1 MVAIAFVKSP
11 ASVMAF
17 VMPARSTLKRRPH
30 HSGQLHLFNFGP
42 ADGSLQ
48 GVTASDV
55 IAICALAFTVTAFW
69 WLNARPGKLR
79 IVGAPSSYAFAS
91 GSDLVLNLPLVFTN
105 TRPLAAVALTLRLRV
120 DVPGFPALVP
130 FQAIRETVNPQPNGR
145 TMSSAIVVQGRETRL
160 INCEFIARP
169 AEVLLTEPVTVTI
182 AVEALIERRWRR
194 PSWRPLAT
202 FPLHIPQQAVEHRAQ
217 YLTYSNEAAIGR
229 S

>member
-1 MVAIAFVKSP
+1 
-11 ASVMAF
+11 
-17 VMPARSTLKRRPH
+17 
-30 HSGQLHLFNFGP
+30 
-42 ADGSLQ
+42 
-48 GVTASDV
+48 VTSSDV
-55 IAICALAFTVTAFW
+55 IAICALAVTVAAFW

-91 GSDLVLNLPLVFTN
+91 GKDLLLNLPLAFTN
-105 TRPLAAVALTLRLRV
+105 TRPLAAVALSLRLRI
-120 DVPGFPALVP
+120 DAPGFPALVP

-145 TMSSAIVVQGRETRL
+145 AMSSSIVVQGRETRL

-169 AEVLLTEPVTVTI
+169 ADLVLTEPVTIII
-182 AVEALIERRWRR
+182 AVEGLVERKWRR

-202 FPLHIPQQAVEHRAQ
+202 FPLHIPRQAIEHGNQ

>member
-1 MVAIAFVKSP
+1 MTP
-11 ASVMAF
+11 
-17 VMPARSTLKRRPH
+17 
-30 HSGQLHLFNFGP
+30 
-42 ADGSLQ
+42 
-48 GVTASDV
+48 SDL
-55 IAICALAFTVTAFW
+55 IAICALAFTVAAFW

-91 GSDLVLNLPLVFTN
+91 GRDLVLNLPLVFTN
-105 TRPLAAVALTLRLRV
+105 TRPLAAVALTLRLRI
-120 DVPGFPALVP
+120 DMPGFPALLP
-130 FQAIRETVNPQPNGR
+130 FQAMRETVNPQPNGR
-145 TMSSAIVVQGRETRL
+145 AMSSSIVVQGRETRL

-182 AVEALIERRWRR
+182 AVEALVERKWRR